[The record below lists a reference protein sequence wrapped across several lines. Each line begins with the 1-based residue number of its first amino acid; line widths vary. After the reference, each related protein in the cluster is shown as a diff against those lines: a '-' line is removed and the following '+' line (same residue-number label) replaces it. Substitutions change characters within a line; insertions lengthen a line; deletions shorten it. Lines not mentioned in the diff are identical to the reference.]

1 VGDKF
6 LNELDDTWDE
16 LAKPLKKTTRKNAQR

>member
-6 LNELDDTWDE
+6 LNELDQTWDE
-16 LAKPLKKTTRKNAQR
+16 LSQAVKKTTRKNAQR